1 VTRRV
6 FLNVRRGMTDA
17 TAVCVFPWE
26 KKLLEHI
33 HGQEVAEV
41 TIDQMASVKDGVVK
55 KEKVKFKYDGM
66 PGPDLRQQLE
76 AMAYVDPEE
85 DPANDPA
92 AEYGRLADKYG
103 ADASFDMS
111 VVERVYGRFD
121 SGGFEQMLK
130 SHLKDRAPMPSHLK
144 AQGEGLDKSP
154 AQMNVG
160 ELRQALQE
168 RGIKFKVTES
178 RDALAE
184 KLEGALVE

>member
-1 VTRRV
+1 MTRRV

-17 TAVCVFPWE
+17 TAVCVYPWE

-33 HGQEVAEV
+33 HGQEVEEV
-41 TIDQMASVKDGVVK
+41 SIDEMAAVKDGVIK
-55 KEKVKFKYDGM
+55 KEKVKFKYDGL

-76 AMAYVDPEE
+76 GMAYVDPEE
-85 DPANDPA
+85 DPANDPG

-121 SGGFEQMLK
+121 SGAFENMLK
-130 SHLKDRAPMPSHLK
+130 EHLKDRAPKPSHLK
-144 AQGEGLDKSP
+144 AKGEGLDKAP

-160 ELRQALQE
+160 ELRQALSE
-168 RGIKFKVTES
+168 RGIKFKVTEGAV
-178 RDALAE
+178 ALRE